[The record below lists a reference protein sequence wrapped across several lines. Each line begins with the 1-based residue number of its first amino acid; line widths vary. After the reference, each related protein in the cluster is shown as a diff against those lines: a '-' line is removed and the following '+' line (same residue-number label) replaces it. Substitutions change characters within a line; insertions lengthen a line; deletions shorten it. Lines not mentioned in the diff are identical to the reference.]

1 MKRTKRF
8 FYTTALIVLLSGCMS
23 HANKKTIIKKINFE
37 YGTPHTTFS
46 INGNPVYVMIDTGST
61 FGFHLQESQLNNI
74 KGLIYK
80 RTYRSTDGA
89 GKYQENIEYTVKS
102 LNVDGVMIN
111 NITVT
116 PFKKWGL
123 MISGTGDLPESS
135 VAGLGLFENKQII
148 LDYKNNTFIMTDHI
162 LHDDLI
168 KKGYKEYVYEIS
180 SDGILIEVSQSG
192 NKYHLIL
199 DTGASV
205 SMIWK
210 ERLHSLNLTSCLT
223 VNPEMDNEGCEATVL
238 EITQKNGG
246 STYFGAVVVPGDF
259 KHMDKVDGLI
269 GNNLLADKE
278 IFFDLKNK
286 KLYIK

>member
-1 MKRTKRF
+1 MKQKTSI
-8 FYTTALIVLLSGCMS
+8 FYTAALIAALSGCVS
-23 HANKKTIIKKINFE
+23 DVNRKTIVKKINFE
-37 YGTPHTTFS
+37 YGTPHTTFL

-61 FGFHLQESQLNNI
+61 FGFHLQESQLKNINN
-74 KGLIYK
+74 LIYK

-89 GKYQENIEYTVKS
+89 GKLQENIEYTVNS
-102 LNVDGVMIN
+102 LNVDGVLIN
-111 NITVT
+111 NLTVT

-135 VAGLGLFENKQII
+135 VAGLGLFENKKII
-148 LDYKNNTFIMTDHI
+148 LDYKNNTFIMTDYI
-162 LHDDLI
+162 LYEDLI
-168 KKGYKEYVYEIS
+168 KKGYKEYVYQIS
-180 SDGILIEVSQSG
+180 SDGILMEVSQSG

-210 ERLHSLNLTSCLT
+210 ERLKSPSLKSCLT
-223 VNPEMDNEGCEATVL
+223 VDPEMDNEGCEATEL
-238 EITQKNGG
+238 EISQKNGG

-278 IFFDLKNK
+278 ILFDLKNK